1 MIKDIIYKQNA
12 INAIRASA
20 SKYTGFMQ
28 MEMYTDDDA
37 VEAIESLPSAQSE
50 IAEKLSMYK
59 CYVTDENG
67 LQHEVIHTGDI
78 RRVTGWM
85 I

>member
-1 MIKDIIYKQNA
+1 MKDDTISRRAAIIA
-12 INAIRASA
+12 LRASA
-20 SKYTGFMQ
+20 SKYTGFME

-50 IAEKLSMYK
+50 IAEKLSMCK
-59 CYVTDENG
+59 CYIIDENG

-78 RRVTGWM
+78 RRITGWM